1 LSIKDKIKV
10 LQMVNGII
18 RVSEH
23 AFKRIKEREIDIE
36 LIEQVI
42 KDPLEVIDVKFGRKA
57 AYRELSGYYLVVIFE
72 EQKDE
77 IVVVTVLKVDEV
89 RLNRYGFNRI

>member
-1 LSIKDKIKV
+1 MKA
-10 LQMVNGII
+10 II

-23 AFKRIKEREIDIE
+23 ALKRLKEREIEINHV
-36 LIEQVI
+36 EQVI
-42 KDPLEVIDVKFGRKA
+42 KEPFEVTDVKFGRKA
-57 AYRELSGYYLVVIFE
+57 AYRKLDSYYLVVIFE

-77 IVVVTVLKVDEV
+77 IVIVTVLKVDIT

>member
-1 LSIKDKIKV
+1 
-10 LQMVNGII
+10 MVNGII

-23 AFKRIKEREIDIE
+23 ALKRIEERDIDIE
-36 LIEQVI
+36 LIQQVI
-42 KDPLEVIDVKFGRKA
+42 KDPLEMIDVKFGRKA
-57 AYRELSGYYLVVIFE
+57 AYRELNSYYLVVIFE

-77 IVVVTVLKVDEV
+77 IVVVTVLKVDNV

>member
-1 LSIKDKIKV
+1 
-10 LQMVNGII
+10 MVNGII

-23 AFKRIKEREIDIE
+23 ALKRIEEREIDIE
-36 LIEQVI
+36 LIQQVI
-42 KDPLEVIDVKFGRKA
+42 KDPLEIIDVKFGRKA
-57 AYRELSGYYLVVIFE
+57 AYMELNDYYLVVIFE

-77 IVVVTVLKVDEV
+77 IVVVTVLKVDNV

>member
-1 LSIKDKIKV
+1 
-10 LQMVNGII
+10 MVTGII

-23 AFKRIKEREIDIE
+23 ALKRIKERDVDIE
-36 LIEQVI
+36 LIEQVL
-42 KDPLEVIDVKFGRKA
+42 KEPPEVIDVKFGRKA
-57 AYRELSGYYLVVIFE
+57 VYRELDGYYLVVIFE

-77 IVVVTVLKVDEV
+77 IVVVTVLKVDDV

>member
-1 LSIKDKIKV
+1 
-10 LQMVNGII
+10 MVNGII

-23 AFKRIKEREIDIE
+23 ALKRIEEREIDIE
-36 LIEQVI
+36 LIQQVI
-42 KDPLEVIDVKFGRKA
+42 KDPLEMIDVKFGRKA
-57 AYRELSGYYLVVIFE
+57 AYKELKDYYLVVIFE

-77 IVVVTVLKVDEV
+77 IVVVTVLKVDDV

>member
-1 LSIKDKIKV
+1 
-10 LQMVNGII
+10 MVNGII

-23 AFKRIKEREIDIE
+23 GLKRIKEREIDINF
-36 LIEQVI
+36 IEQVI

-57 AYRELSGYYLVVIFE
+57 AYRELNGYYLVVIFE

-77 IVVVTVLKVDEV
+77 IVVVTVLKVDDV